1 MLKLFKSRDESKAAM
16 VATQRD
22 GWTCH
27 VCWSERYEEDD
38 SDVIGPRIKKLP
50 FIHHTDPTTVEDSK

>member
-1 MLKLFKSRDESKAAM
+1 MLKLIKSRDESKAAV

-22 GWTCH
+22 GWTCY
-27 VCWSERYEEDD
+27 VCRPERYEEDD

-50 FIHHTDPTTVEDSK
+50 FIQRYRPFS